1 MIKEALTFLE
11 KELNNYLSVKL
22 STDTESPLVLG
33 NIVRVIDNDT
43 GSGTNN
49 ANNKAILSVVNIEED
64 RLSKSPDNF
73 RKSDDKIQY
82 KNPKIFL
89 NLYLLFAVNKS
100 DYGEALK
107 VLSFIIQFFQHKFV
121 FDVQNSPNLD
131 PKIERLVLELHSL
144 NFEQMN
150 HLWGILGGKYL
161 PSVLYKMK
169 VVGIEEETIDASG
182 EPIMEININAMGKN
196 QLS

>member
-1 MIKEALTFLE
+1 MIIRDALNFLE
-11 KELNNYLSVKL
+11 KELRNYLSVKL
-22 STDTESPLVLG
+22 NAGSEDIIRVG
-33 NIVRVIDNDT
+33 NIVKVIDGDGDT
-43 GSGTNN
+43 GTN
-49 ANNKAILSVVNIEED
+49 AARAIISVVNVEED
-64 RLSKSPDNF
+64 RLSKSPDNY
-73 RKSDDKIQY
+73 RKIDDKIQY

-89 NLYLLFAVNKS
+89 NLYLLFTAKQA

-121 FDVQNSPNLD
+121 FDTQNSPTLD
-131 PKIERLVLELHSL
+131 PKIERLVLDLHSL

-169 VVGIEEETIDASG
+169 VVGIEEETSEATG
-182 EPIMEININAMGKN
+182 EPIMEIGLNVIDKN

>member
-1 MIKEALTFLE
+1 MIIRDALNFLE
-11 KELNNYLSVKL
+11 KELRNYLSVKL
-22 STDTESPLVLG
+22 NAGSEDIIRIG
-33 NIVRVIDNDT
+33 NIVKVIDGDGDT
-43 GSGTNN
+43 GTN
-49 ANNKAILSVVNIEED
+49 AARAIISVVNVEED
-64 RLSKSPDNF
+64 RLSKSPDNY
-73 RKSDDKIQY
+73 RKIDDKIQY

-89 NLYLLFAVNKS
+89 NLYLLFTAKQT

-121 FDVQNSPNLD
+121 FDTQNSPTLD
-131 PKIERLVLELHSL
+131 PKIERLVLDLHSL

-169 VVGIEEETIDASG
+169 VVGIEEETSEATG
-182 EPIMEININAMGKN
+182 EPIMEIGINVIDKN